1 MDSDSLLPLSE
12 SLELPVI
19 DFSDQNLTPGTSKWD
34 EVKADVRKALEDYGC
49 FQAFVGKVSN
59 IELTKSVFEA
69 MEELFDLPV
78 QTKQRNVSSKPFH
91 GYLSHNLYQS
101 LGIEEAND
109 AEKVNYFTQ
118 QLWPDH
124 GNKSISETMHKFSER
139 LVELDVM
146 ARRMIMES
154 FGIEKYLGEHLNS
167 TYYVL
172 RMMKYTSPPDDDV
185 EETKLGLLSHTDKS
199 ITTILHQYEVDGLEI
214 KTKDN
219 KWIKVKPSQHCF
231 IIMVGDFLCALL
243 NGRLY
248 SPNHRVLMTAK
259 KTRYSTAMFFV
270 PKQGVVIDAPEELV
284 DQEHPRMFKPF
295 EYNEFINFFHSEAG
309 RKAES
314 ALHAFCAL

>member
-1 MDSDSLLPLSE
+1 MDSDSLLPLSD

-19 DFSDQNLTPGTSKWD
+19 DFSNQNLAPGTSKWD
-34 EVKADVRKALEDYGC
+34 EVKDDVRKA
-49 FQAFVGKVSN
+49 
-59 IELTKSVFEA
+59 
-69 MEELFDLPV
+69 
-78 QTKQRNVSSKPFH
+78 
-91 GYLSHNLYQS
+91 
-101 LGIEEAND
+101 
-109 AEKVNYFTQ
+109 
-118 QLWPDH
+118 
-124 GNKSISETMHKFSER
+124 ETMHKFSER
-139 LVELDVM
+139 SVELDVM

-154 FGIEKYLGEHLNS
+154 FGIEKYLDEHLNS

-172 RMMKYTSPPDDDV
+172 RLMKYTSAPDDDV
-185 EETKLGLLSHTDKS
+185 EETKVGLLSHTDKS

-214 KTKDN
+214 KTKDE

-248 SPNHRVLMTAK
+248 SPRHRVLMTAN
-259 KTRYSTAMFFV
+259 KTRYSSAMFSV
-270 PKQGVVIDAPEELV
+270 PKPGVIIDSPEELV
-284 DQEHPRMFKPF
+284 DEEHPRMFIPF

>member
-1 MDSDSLLPLSE
+1 MDLDSLLPLSE
-12 SLELPVI
+12 SLQLPII
-19 DFSDQNLTPGTSKWD
+19 DLSDQNLTPGTSKWD

-49 FQAFVGKVSN
+49 FQAYVAEVSN
-59 IELTKSVFEA
+59 IELNKSVFET

-78 QTKQRNVSSKPFH
+78 ETKQRNVSSKPFH

-101 LGIEEAND
+101 LGVEEANV
-109 AEKVNYFTQ
+109 AEKVNNFTQ
-118 QLWPDH
+118 LLRPDH
-124 GNKSISETMHKFSER
+124 GDKSISETIHKFAEQ

-154 FGIEKYLGEHLNS
+154 FGVEKYFEEHLNS
-167 TYYVL
+167 TYYVF
-172 RMMKYTSPPDDDV
+172 RMMKYTTPPDDNV

-199 ITTILHQYEVDGLEI
+199 IITVLNQYEVEGLEI
-214 KTKDN
+214 KTKDE

-231 IIMVGDFLCALL
+231 IIMAGDFLCALL

-248 SPNHRVLMTAK
+248 SPYHRVMMAK
-259 KTRYSTAMFFV
+259 KTRYSTAMFSV
-270 PKQGVVIDAPEELV
+270 PNSRVIIDSPEELV
-284 DQEHPRMFKPF
+284 DEEHPRVFKPF
-295 EYNEFINFFHSEAG
+295 EYGDFINFFHSEAG